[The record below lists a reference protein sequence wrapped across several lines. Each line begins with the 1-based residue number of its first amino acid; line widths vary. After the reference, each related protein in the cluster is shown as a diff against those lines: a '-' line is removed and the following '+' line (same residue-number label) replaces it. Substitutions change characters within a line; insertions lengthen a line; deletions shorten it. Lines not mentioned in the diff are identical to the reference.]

1 MEHWHHFDEFDIDGR
16 LEVFNVNYTIVN
28 GSDEQLVN
36 VNAGGTDVDA
46 YSYKDGVTLTNTELA
61 ALLANNAFGAF
72 NNVAV
77 FADLTGDAT
86 ALTKKRSIAAAASR
100 ASA

>member
-1 MEHWHHFDEFDIDGR
+1 MAD
-16 LEVFNVNYTIVN
+16 YTIIN

-61 ALLANNAFGAF
+61 TLLDGSTFGKK
-72 NNVAV
+72 NVAV
-77 FADLTGDAT
+77 FADLTGDTQAV
-86 ALTKKRSIAAAASR
+86 AKKRSIQLGAFT